1 MLLSRHILLFSKL
14 YVKIRK
20 MRRRIKPVFVLAF
33 FSLFALLLI
42 LGNIRSESAR
52 QKELAAARK
61 SIPEIEQTAKKQKTN
76 SDGDTFTLN
85 PIIDISGWQLPS
97 EIDYDTLSNNISGA
111 IIRVQGGSGV
121 SKKNNAAHSSG
132 VDKSFKTHIEE
143 FQKRGIPVAV
153 YAYVRGTSVK
163 KMKAEAKTFYKN
175 ASPYNPTFYWLD
187 VEEKTMSNMNK
198 GVKAFRDE
206 LKRLGAENVGIYIGT
221 YFMEEHSISTK
232 GFDAIWI
239 PTYGTDSGYFEAVPK
254 TKLNYDLHQYTSQ
267 GQLQGFKHTL
277 DLNQIAVNK
286 DTKATYEKLF
296 GPVNE

>member
-175 ASPYNPTFYWLD
+175 ASPYSPTFYWLD

>member
-1 MLLSRHILLFSKL
+1 
-14 YVKIRK
+14 

-33 FSLFALLLI
+33 FSLFALIII
-42 LGNIRSESAR
+42 LGNIQAENAR
-52 QKELAAARK
+52 QKELRAAQAA
-61 SIPEIEQTAKKQKTN
+61 IPATKQNSEKAKAKN

-85 PIIDISGWQLPS
+85 PIVDISGWQLPS
-97 EIDYDTLSNNISGA
+97 EIDYDTLSKNISGA
-111 IIRVQGGSGV
+111 IVRVQGGSGIA
-121 SKKNNAAHSSG
+121 KKNNAAHSSG
-132 VDKSFKTHIEE
+132 IDKSFKTHIEE
-143 FQKRGIPVAV
+143 FQKRGVPVAV
-153 YAYVRGTSVK
+153 YAYVRGSSVK

-187 VEEKTMSNMNK
+187 VEEKTMPNMDK

-206 LKRLGAENVGIYIGT
+206 LKRLGAEKVGIYIGT
-221 YFMEEHSISTK
+221 YFMEEHSISAK

-267 GQLQGFKHTL
+267 GHIEGFKNTL

-286 DTKATYEKLF
+286 DTKSTYEKLF
-296 GPVNE
+296 GSSNQ

>member
-286 DTKATYEKLF
+286 DIKATYEKLF

>member
-1 MLLSRHILLFSKL
+1 
-14 YVKIRK
+14 
-20 MRRRIKPVFVLAF
+20 MRRRIKPVFVLVF
-33 FSLFALLLI
+33 FSLFGLLLV
-42 LGNIRSESAR
+42 LGNIRSENAR

-61 SIPEIEQTAKKQKTN
+61 SIPEIEQTAKKAKTN
-76 SDGDTFTLN
+76 SDEDTFTLN

-111 IIRVQGGSGV
+111 IIRVQGGSGIA
-121 SKKNNAAHSSG
+121 KKNNAAHSSG

-153 YAYVRGTSVK
+153 YAYVRGSNIK
-163 KMKAEAKTFYKN
+163 EMKSEAKTFYKN

-187 VEEKTMSNMNK
+187 VEEKTMSDMNK

-206 LKRLGAENVGIYIGT
+206 LKRLGAENIGIYIGT

-267 GQLQGFKHTL
+267 GQIQGFKNKL

-286 DTKATYEKLF
+286 DTKGTYEKLF
-296 GPVNE
+296 GPVAE

>member
-1 MLLSRHILLFSKL
+1 MLFSKL
-14 YVKIRK
+14 YVKIRE

-33 FSLFALLLI
+33 FSLFGLLLI
-42 LGNIRSESAR
+42 LGNIRSENAR
-52 QKELAAARK
+52 QKELAAAKK
-61 SIPEIEQTAKKQKTN
+61 SIPEIEQTAKKPKTN
-76 SDGDTFTLN
+76 ADGDTFTLN

-111 IIRVQGGSGV
+111 IIRVQGGSGIA
-121 SKKNNAAHSSG
+121 KKNNAAHSSG

-153 YAYVRGTSVK
+153 YAYVRGSNVK

-187 VEEKTMSNMNK
+187 VEEKTMSDMNK

-296 GPVNE
+296 GPLNE

>member
-61 SIPEIEQTAKKQKTN
+61 SIPKIEQTAKKQKTN

>member
-1 MLLSRHILLFSKL
+1 M
-14 YVKIRK
+14 
-20 MRRRIKPVFVLAF
+20 
-33 FSLFALLLI
+33 
-42 LGNIRSESAR
+42 
-52 QKELAAARK
+52 AAARK

>member
-1 MLLSRHILLFSKL
+1 
-14 YVKIRK
+14 

-286 DTKATYEKLF
+286 DIKATYEKLF

>member
-1 MLLSRHILLFSKL
+1 
-14 YVKIRK
+14 
-20 MRRRIKPVFVLAF
+20 MRRRIKPVFVLVF
-33 FSLFALLLI
+33 FSLFGLLLV
-42 LGNIRSESAR
+42 LGNIRSENAR

-61 SIPEIEQTAKKQKTN
+61 SIPEIEQTAKKAKTN
-76 SDGDTFTLN
+76 SDEDTFTLN

-111 IIRVQGGSGV
+111 IIRVQGGSGIA
-121 SKKNNAAHSSG
+121 KKNNAAHSSG

-153 YAYVRGTSVK
+153 YAYVRGSNIK
-163 KMKAEAKTFYKN
+163 EMKSEAKTFYKN
-175 ASPYNPTFYWLD
+175 ALPYNPTFYWLD
-187 VEEKTMSNMNK
+187 VEEKTMSDMNK

-206 LKRLGAENVGIYIGT
+206 LKRLGAENIGIYIGT

-267 GQLQGFKHTL
+267 GQIQGFKNKL

-286 DTKATYEKLF
+286 DTKGTYEKLF
-296 GPVNE
+296 GPVAE